1 VRARRRPQK
10 EEGAE
15 KEGRG
20 EEEACRVV
28 PCTYTPRAYAYVDAL
43 TACARV
49 RVCACA
55 RESVSVR
62 GGGGG
67 GEGRVDRPQITE
79 IIKKAASEL
88 GERAWE
94 GPRQTRSRDKIAE
107 AVGSRTSIRPL
118 IVSDFF
124 DGILFLYILRGA
136 VFVLISEW
144 VR

>member
-49 RVCACA
+49 RVCA
-55 RESVSVR
+55 
-62 GGGGG
+62 
-67 GEGRVDRPQITE
+67 
-79 IIKKAASEL
+79 AASEL